1 MRNNGQDWRK
11 AGWNVTRHKSI
22 KSQGLF
28 SSETEEPTSGW
39 AVLLSRRVCF
49 SETCAPLHTEPG
61 PQHKQKRPRVH
72 DRSSTELKW
81 KTTYS
86 SEQAKTVRRARGT
99 PNCEGKH
106 LFFNELQRFFFFL
119 KRLATTRRLS
129 GGVKVRSPVETSIP
143 KTQQKTSAEN
153 KIFKNPSW
161 NLLRHLF
168 LRKSNNMEE
177 GERHH
182 SGKKWLLTQNMR
194 LGARADAQAWTR
206 AQHWQFKLIQ
216 TQRKSKWKPNFS
228 WPSAHCGVS
237 SPSQKDNRGC

>member
-49 SETCAPLHTEPG
+49 SETCSPLHTEPG

-106 LFFNELQRFFFFL
+106 LFFNELQSFLFFL
-119 KRLATTRRLS
+119 KRLATTRRWS

-153 KIFKNPSW
+153 EIFKNPSW

-168 LRKSNNMEE
+168 
-177 GERHH
+177 
-182 SGKKWLLTQNMR
+182 
-194 LGARADAQAWTR
+194 
-206 AQHWQFKLIQ
+206 FKEI
-216 TQRKSKWKPNFS
+216 
-228 WPSAHCGVS
+228 
-237 SPSQKDNRGC
+237 